1 MDGDN
6 GNTQSSKF
14 SGKKF
19 PRKQTAPKSLT
30 TSTTTN
36 NNNRLQREEE
46 EKSPV
51 CTTKDENAPATAS
64 FGSDN
69 RLTKVKEGNVEA
81 EEDERE
87 ERELVGYST
96 SEVTVIDTSFGVW
109 KSEKVVF
116 RRRNVWKVREK
127 RRKVRSFGRK
137 KRKGSGG
144 CDVDDGD
151 DENVGGLMKKA
162 KVSGSESVAG
172 SNRGQNPQND
182 IREEVCKDT
191 PDDLTQV
198 SKKRFPFSRTPRKSG
213 KGGSSVILIK
223 GMLSSKK
230 HGEKL
235 LKKCHEDTR
244 R

>member
-1 MDGDN
+1 M
-6 GNTQSSKF
+6 
-14 SGKKF
+14 
-19 PRKQTAPKSLT
+19 
-30 TSTTTN
+30 
-36 NNNRLQREEE
+36 
-46 EKSPV
+46 
-51 CTTKDENAPATAS
+51 
-64 FGSDN
+64 
-69 RLTKVKEGNVEA
+69 EA

-151 DENVGGLMKKA
+151 DENVGGLLKKA

-172 SNRGQNPQND
+172 SNRV
-182 IREEVCKDT
+182 R
-191 PDDLTQV
+191 DDLFRYV
-198 SKKRFPFSRTPRKSG
+198 
-213 KGGSSVILIK
+213 
-223 GMLSSKK
+223 
-230 HGEKL
+230 
-235 LKKCHEDTR
+235 
-244 R
+244 